1 MKTVLVAMDK
11 FKGSATADEVCS
23 SVCAGISQ
31 TAADVRCVSVPLADG
46 GDGTVAALRRAG
58 WEIVSVPSVDAQGA
72 PVTADVARSGDTV
85 VVELANICGIA
96 RWRGELDPWRAHT
109 TGVGH
114 VIRALSDERIH
125 RIVVAAG
132 GSASTDGGLGLL
144 MGVGFRVTD
153 EHGVEVEPGLAGLR
167 SASAIEFPSDAQAL
181 RSCEWT
187 VLVDVESP
195 LCGPQG
201 AARRFGPQKGLSDDD
216 AAIADDVMARW
227 ESLLAQTSART
238 VGSIGVI
245 PGTGAAGGI
254 AAPLVALLDARI
266 ESGFDFVATQCD
278 LTTHVASADF
288 VVTGEG
294 RVDASSLAGK
304 VVGKVLSMATQANVP
319 AGVVA
324 GSIDADIRSSLPL
337 TVLSLTQLA
346 AGEAEALA
354 DPSRYLQEAGRSIG
368 DVLA

>member
-23 SVCAGISQ
+23 SVCAGIDEA
-31 TAADVRCVSVPLADG
+31 TIDVRCVSVPLADG
-46 GDGTVAALRRAG
+46 GDGTVAALSRVG
-58 WEIVSVPSVDAQGA
+58 WELMSVPSVDAQGT
-72 PVTADVARSGDTV
+72 PVTAEVARCGDTV

-109 TGVGH
+109 MGVGH
-114 VIRALSDERIH
+114 VIRALIDERIR

-132 GSASTDGGLGLL
+132 GSASTDGGLGVL

-153 EHGVEVEPGLAGLR
+153 DHGVPVEPGLTGLR
-167 SASAIEFPSDAQAL
+167 SAWAIEFPSDAQAL
-181 RSCEWT
+181 RSLEWT
-187 VLVDVESP
+187 VLVDVDSP

-216 AAIADDVMARW
+216 AAIADDVMAGW
-227 ESLLAQTSART
+227 ESLLAQTCGRK

-266 ESGFDFVATQCD
+266 ESGFDFVATQCE
-278 LTTHVASADF
+278 LTTRVASADF

-294 RVDASSLAGK
+294 RVDASSLTGK
-304 VVGKVLSMATQANVP
+304 VVGKVLSMARQANVP
-319 AGVVA
+319 AAVVA
-324 GSIDADIRSSLPL
+324 GTIDADVRSSLPP

-346 AGEAEALA
+346 GDEAEALA
-354 DPSRYLQEAGRSIG
+354 HPSRYLQEAGRSIG
-368 DVLA
+368 DALV